1 MMCVCGVGGGFE
13 KICSLKSRK
22 YALKRQ
28 EKIPKFE
35 NMTGILWENNDHMV
49 NNYVMEKQWCFGK
62 IMMFWKNNAEMVK

>member
-49 NNYVMEKQWCFGK
+49 NNYVMEKQ
-62 IMMFWKNNAEMVK
+62 